1 MKQPGQLGRPG
12 QLSQLGQ
19 LKETSFHIVCASL
32 MTLAL
37 TGLAA
42 AAGQGPASQPG
53 QDHTRA
59 FFWKSIGRGYLG
71 VQVLGLTPELRAH
84 FGAPEDA
91 GVLVA
96 RVEEGSPAAA
106 AGIQVGDV
114 LTAVDG
120 KPITGPQS
128 LAHAIRE
135 KKSGDSVNVDFLRDE
150 GALSAAVAVEE
161 RDRSVIDLA
170 EFEVAI
176 PEIAPFPGTGPLEGG
191 PGFVFAGPQGRLAL
205 DKDALRA
212 FEEAMRDL
220 EGRFESEEWQ
230 EKLKRFRELDLGKI
244 QDRMKEVED
253 RLRKLEAELD
263 QEGKKKP

>member
-1 MKQPGQLGRPG
+1 MKQPGQLGR
-12 QLSQLGQ
+12 LGQ
-19 LKETSFHIVCASL
+19 LRTTSLHIVCASL
-32 MTLAL
+32 VTLAL

-42 AAGQGPASQPG
+42 AAGQSRASQSG
-53 QDHTRA
+53 KDHTRA

-120 KPITGPQS
+120 KPIAGPQS
-128 LAHAIRE
+128 LALAIRE
-135 KKSGDSVNVDFLRDE
+135 KKAGNSVNVDFLRDE
-150 GALSAAVAVEE
+150 GALSASVAVEE
-161 RDRSVIDLA
+161 RDRRVIDLA

-176 PEIAPFPGTGPLEGG
+176 PEIAPFPGTGPLEG
-191 PGFVFAGPQGRLAL
+191 PEHGFVFAGPEGSL
-205 DKDALRA
+205 DEDAVRA

-230 EKLKRFRELDLGKI
+230 EKLKRFRELDLSKI

-263 QEGKKKP
+263 QEGKKKL

>member
-1 MKQPGQLGRPG
+1 MK
-12 QLSQLGQ
+12 QLGQ
-19 LKETSFHIVCASL
+19 RRTSFRIVC
-32 MTLAL
+32 
-37 TGLAA
+37 TGLATLGLA
-42 AAGQGPASQPG
+42 GFASAGQASKGQPAR
-53 QDHTRA
+53 DHTRA

-91 GVLVA
+91 GVLVSK
-96 RVEEGSPAAA
+96 VEEGSPAAD

-120 KPITGPQS
+120 KPIAGPQS
-128 LAHAIRE
+128 LALAIRE
-135 KKSGDSVNVDFLRDE
+135 KKPGDTVSVDFLRED
-150 GALSAAVAVEE
+150 GALNASVAVEE

-170 EFEVAI
+170 EFEVAL
-176 PEIAPFPGTGPLEGG
+176 PEIAPFPGTGPLPGG
-191 PGFVFAGPQGRLAL
+191 HGFVFAGPSGAFPGASL
-205 DKDALRA
+205 DEDAVRA
-212 FEEAMRDL
+212 FEDAMRDI

-244 QDRMKEVED
+244 QERMKEVED

-263 QEGKKKP
+263 QEGKKKL

>member
-1 MKQPGQLGRPG
+1 MKQPGQLGRVG
-12 QLSQLGQ
+12 T
-19 LKETSFHIVCASL
+19 TSLHIVCASL
-32 MTLAL
+32 VTFAL

-42 AAGQGPASQPG
+42 AGQSRASQPG
-53 QDHTRA
+53 KDHTRA
-59 FFWKSIGRGYLG
+59 FFWKSLGRGYLG

-120 KPITGPQS
+120 KPIAGPQS
-128 LAHAIRE
+128 LALAIRE
-135 KKSGDSVNVDFLRDE
+135 KKAGTSVSVDFLRDE
-150 GALSAAVAVEE
+150 GALSASVAVEE
-161 RDRSVIDLA
+161 RDRRVIDLA

-176 PEIAPFPGTGPLEGG
+176 PEIAPLPGMGPLIAPFPGMGPLEGG
-191 PGFVFAGPQGRLAL
+191 SGFVFAGPEGPL
-205 DKDALRA
+205 DEDAVRA

-244 QDRMKEVED
+244 QERMKEVED
-253 RLRKLEAELD
+253 RLRKLEEDLVRED
-263 QEGKKKP
+263 KKKRL

>member
-1 MKQPGQLGRPG
+1 
-12 QLSQLGQ
+12 
-19 LKETSFHIVCASL
+19 V
-32 MTLAL
+32 TLAL

-42 AAGQGPASQPG
+42 AAGQSRASQPG
-53 QDHTRA
+53 KDHTRA

-120 KPITGPQS
+120 KPIAGPQS
-128 LAHAIRE
+128 LALAIRE
-135 KKSGDSVNVDFLRDE
+135 KKAGNSVNVDFLRDE
-150 GALSAAVAVEE
+150 GALSASVAVEE
-161 RDRSVIDLA
+161 RDRRVIDLA

-191 PGFVFAGPQGRLAL
+191 PGFVFAGPEGSL
-205 DKDALRA
+205 DEDAVRA

-263 QEGKKKP
+263 QEGKKKL

>member
-1 MKQPGQLGRPG
+1 MKQPGQLGR
-12 QLSQLGQ
+12 LGQ
-19 LKETSFHIVCASL
+19 LRTTSFHIVCASL

-42 AAGQGPASQPG
+42 AAGQSRASQPG
-53 QDHTRA
+53 KDHTRA

-96 RVEEGSPAAA
+96 KVEEGSPAAD

-120 KPITGPQS
+120 KPIAGPQS
-128 LAHAIRE
+128 LALAIRE
-135 KKSGDSVNVDFLRDE
+135 KKAGDTVNVDFLRED
-150 GALSAAVAVEE
+150 GALNASVAVEE

-176 PEIAPFPGTGPLEGG
+176 PELAPFPGTGPLEGG
-191 PGFVFAGPQGRLAL
+191 HGFVFAGPEGSL
-205 DKDALRA
+205 DEDAVRA
-212 FEEAMRDL
+212 FEDAMRDL

-230 EKLKRFRELDLGKI
+230 EKLKRIQELDLGKI
-244 QDRMKEVED
+244 QERMKEVED
-253 RLRKLEAELD
+253 RLRKLESELD
-263 QEGKKKP
+263 REGKKKL